1 MSSQIVILGYHR
13 SGTSALSQNCQAAG
27 LFLGD
32 TLLGAKPSNPFGH
45 FEDKN
50 FFQVNEAILQT
61 NLARWDMPHD
71 LVPVIRPEI
80 RQVAMELV
88 SRRNAQYDL
97 WGFKDPRTC
106 ILLDFWHS
114 LLPDPKYLVCLRH
127 YTTCVDSIVRRH
139 VLDIYSRQQLGL
151 DQSVEQYSLD
161 YNGVCANWCVYM
173 ANLLTFLETRDADRM
188 VVRIDKMP
196 KEISIIGEMNDAF
209 GVGLD
214 PIPLSQ
220 TFRPEVFQGK
230 EIDDLPLDP
239 AVKETADKLWARLD
253 THISLQ

>member
-45 FEDKN
+45 FEDKD
-50 FFQVNEAILQT
+50 FFQVNEAILST
-61 NLARWDMPHD
+61 NLARWDMSHD
-71 LVPVIRPEI
+71 LAPVIRPEI
-80 RQVAMELV
+80 RQAAMELV
-88 SRRNAQYDL
+88 SRRNAQHEL

-127 YTTCVDSIVRRH
+127 YTTCVDSVVRRH

-151 DQSVEQYSLD
+151 DQSVAQYPLD

-173 ANLLTFLETRDADRM
+173 ANLLAFLETRDADRM

-196 KEISIIGEMNDAF
+196 KEISIIAEMNDAF
-209 GVGLD
+209 GVDLD
-214 PIPLSQ
+214 PIPLSK
-220 TFRPEVFQGK
+220 TFRSEVFQGK